1 MPTHTPACQYLLDT
15 CTHTLYYRHLLD
27 MSYGTLQMACRSSI
41 FYLLDMSYAYP
52 VPHGMSVYILST
64 WHVICIPCTTRHVG
78 LYFIYLTCHMAY
90 TFHLLDMS
98 YGLHI
103 PCTTLQMACRSS
115 TWHAYTYLVLH
126 SHSQSQQLRSSKIC
140 AAALDRFK
148 KLHSYT
154 ISASRWTR
162 DSLTDAS
169 TLLLLAISTTD
180 FISALVITSS
190 SLTYSQKVCNQNRR
204 TLFKLCPT

>member
-90 TFHLLDMS
+90 TYPVLHCRWRVGHLLDMPT
-98 YGLHI
+98 H
-103 PCTTLQMACRSS
+103 TLYS
-115 TWHAYTYLVLH
+115 YLVLH

-140 AAALDRFK
+140 AAALDCFK